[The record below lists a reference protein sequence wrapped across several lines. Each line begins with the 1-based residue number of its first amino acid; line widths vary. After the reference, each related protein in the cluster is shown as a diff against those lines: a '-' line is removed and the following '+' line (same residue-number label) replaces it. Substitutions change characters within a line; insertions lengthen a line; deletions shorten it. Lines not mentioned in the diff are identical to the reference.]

1 MARGTALIT
10 GASGGIG
17 AELAGLC
24 AAGGCDVILVARNA
38 APMQQLAAGFAARHR
53 VAARV
58 VTADLARE
66 DAPDE
71 ILRALGGQP
80 IDILVN
86 NAGFGVHG
94 PFTATDWDAERR
106 LLQVNLLSLTRLT
119 KLILPG
125 MVARRAGRI
134 LNVASTAA
142 FVPGPLMACYYASKS
157 FVVSFSLAVANELKG
172 TGVTLTVLC
181 PGPTRTGF
189 AAAAG
194 ISSSR
199 LFRGPAMSAE
209 AVARE
214 GYAAM
219 MAGKPEVIAGAR
231 NRWMIRGARLAPR
244 TLLAALARR
253 LNSSVQ

>member
-1 MARGTALIT
+1 MAHGTALIT

-24 AAGGCDVILVARNA
+24 AAGGCDLILVARGA
-38 APMQQLAAGFAARHR
+38 AAMQRLAADLAARHGI
-53 VAARV
+53 AARV
-58 VTADLARE
+58 LTADLARE
-66 DAPDE
+66 DAPGE

-80 IDILVN
+80 IDILIN

-94 PFTATDWDAERR
+94 PFSTTEWDAERR
-106 LLQVNLLSLTRLT
+106 MLEVNVLALTRLT
-119 KLILPG
+119 KLFLPG
-125 MVARRAGRI
+125 MVERRAGRI
-134 LNVASTAA
+134 LNVASIAA

-157 FVVSFSLAVANELKG
+157 YVASFSLAVAHEVKG
-172 TGVTLTVLC
+172 SGVTVTVLC

-189 AAAAG
+189 GAAAG
-194 ISSSR
+194 LSSSR
-199 LFRGPAMSAE
+199 LFRGPVMSAG

-231 NRWMIRGARLAPR
+231 NRWMMRGARLAPR
-244 TLLAALARR
+244 TLLAALAHR